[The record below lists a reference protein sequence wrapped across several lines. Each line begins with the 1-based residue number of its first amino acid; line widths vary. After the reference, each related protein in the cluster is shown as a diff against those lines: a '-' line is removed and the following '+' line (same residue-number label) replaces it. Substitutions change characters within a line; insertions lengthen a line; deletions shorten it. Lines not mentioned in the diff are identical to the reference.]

1 LIATFYRLN
10 IIIIG
15 VDIPQWHHH
24 QHLTPCIVN
33 ITQTTLS
40 LTYRVNKSSNNSQ
53 LFSTDKF
60 LIEDK
65 QRHTN

>member
-15 VDIPQWHHH
+15 VDIRQWHHH
-24 QHLTPCIVN
+24 QHLTSCIVN

-53 LFSTDKF
+53 L
-60 LIEDK
+60 L
-65 QRHTN
+65 